1 MEEGLIQRTSV
12 YISSRAHLNLSFNL
26 CESGITTFLMG
37 GTLQREAED
46 AFILQY
52 VNRGT
57 VLLSDDRMSFRISA
71 GQGFFVFPDMQATLQ
86 NIGPEE
92 AELVWIVF
100 TGYQVEVYLGRAN
113 LFRSQPVFRDPDGAI
128 GGYVNEMHR
137 ASQKFPNRYCKMM
150 ALMYQLFA
158 YMLDANPTR
167 QPDNLIDTSNYY
179 AASAIEYIHCN
190 YANDVTVDDIAQ
202 ALGIARKQL
211 YAIYETAAKYRAP
224 RG

>member
-71 GQGFFVFPDMQATLQ
+71 GQGFFVFPDM
-86 NIGPEE
+86 
-92 AELVWIVF
+92 
-100 TGYQVEVYLGRAN
+100 
-113 LFRSQPVFRDPDGAI
+113 
-128 GGYVNEMHR
+128 
-137 ASQKFPNRYCKMM
+137 
-150 ALMYQLFA
+150 
-158 YMLDANPTR
+158 
-167 QPDNLIDTSNYY
+167 
-179 AASAIEYIHCN
+179 
-190 YANDVTVDDIAQ
+190 
-202 ALGIARKQL
+202 
-211 YAIYETAAKYRAP
+211 
-224 RG
+224 

>member
-52 VNRGT
+52 VNRGK

-71 GQGFFVFPDMQATLQ
+71 GQGFFVFPDMQIFVRNASV
-86 NIGPEE
+86 EE
-92 AELVWIVF
+92 IRAHVDALIQTFAPGGGFVF
-100 TGYQVEVYLGRAN
+100 TQVHNIQY
-113 LFRSQPVFRDPDGAI
+113 
-128 GGYVNEMHR
+128 
-137 ASQKFPNRYCKMM
+137 
-150 ALMYQLFA
+150 
-158 YMLDANPTR
+158 
-167 QPDNLIDTSNYY
+167 
-179 AASAIEYIHCN
+179 
-190 YANDVTVDDIAQ
+190 DVPPEKV
-202 ALGIARKQL
+202 L
-211 YAIYETAAKYRAP
+211 AIYETAAKYRAP